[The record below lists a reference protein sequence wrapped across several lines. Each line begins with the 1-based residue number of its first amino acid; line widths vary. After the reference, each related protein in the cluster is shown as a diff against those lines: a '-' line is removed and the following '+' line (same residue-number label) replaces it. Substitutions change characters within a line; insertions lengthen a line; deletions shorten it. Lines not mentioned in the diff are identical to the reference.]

1 MTQVLRVNRF
11 TGEFVFLDK
20 DGRVIDTND
29 SAGLIDS
36 DDADVLIE
44 RIRQGYQHITAGCYV
59 IRLEGVGLYDTG
71 YFEFTELITFDLD
84 DDGYPAP
91 TYTQL
96 VSRESF
102 EHPTAD
108 HSKILTSNAFIDYNN
123 HFLAWMGNPLSSYP
137 YVYDPTKAIRVCD
150 IDDDVAI
157 LLEVGGRYIMRDKP
171 DGFDLIPTRF
181 YVE

>member
-20 DGRVIDTND
+20 DGRVIDTIE
-29 SAGLIDS
+29 SAGFIDS

-44 RIRQGYQHITAGCYV
+44 RIRQGYQYITAGNYV
-59 IRLEGVGLYDTG
+59 IRLECVGSYDTG
-71 YFEFTELITFDLD
+71 YFEFTELVTFGVD
-84 DDGYPAP
+84 DDGYSIPKH
-91 TYTQL
+91 TQL

-123 HFLAWMGNPLSSYP
+123 QRVAWMDNPLADNP

-150 IDDDVAI
+150 VDDDVAI
-157 LLEVGGRYIMRDKP
+157 LLEVGGRFIMRDKP
-171 DGFDLIPTRF
+171 DSFDLIPTRF